1 MKQKYKKG
9 LAFGVFDIFHIGHL
23 RYLQFAS
30 DRCKELYVGIRSDD
44 LVTPGKNRKAYFNE
58 NIRLEVIQSLQC
70 VKEAFVFRII
80 LDDTK
85 YWINYLQEN
94 EINILFIGMD
104 WKNSN
109 RWQKLEPLLN
119 DINIKVFYVDR
130 TENISSSKI
139 LIKNKKKRHTK
150 YTKIKN

>member
-1 MKQKYKKG
+1 MTKRYKKG
-9 LAFGVFDIFHIGHL
+9 VAFGVFDIFHIGHL

-30 DRCKELYVGIRSDD
+30 NRCEELYVGIRADD

-58 NIRLEVIQSLQC
+58 DIRLEVIASLQC
-70 VKEAFVFRII
+70 VKKAFIFRTI

-94 EINILFIGMD
+94 DIDIVFVGID

-109 RWQKLEPLLN
+109 RWQILETLLS

-130 TENISSSKI
+130 TESISSSKI
-139 LIKNKKKRHTK
+139 LNIS
-150 YTKIKN
+150 